1 VIAVPNENS
10 RAHPR
15 NRSRRNIS
23 RARRRSLAVLIIDP
37 AHTDTGEWL
46 EQSLAVSPQV
56 KVTKL
61 DIAQLRQAPAPAA
74 GSVVI
79 WLSPEP
85 TLYQNE
91 AQQRWRETLAN
102 NQIGL
107 FILGL
112 LTTTPPRALTAR

>member
-1 VIAVPNENS
+1 MARAIACGFATS
-10 RAHPR
+10 
-15 NRSRRNIS
+15 
-23 RARRRSLAVLIIDP
+23 
-37 AHTDTGEWL
+37 
-46 EQSLAVSPQV
+46 QSH
-56 KVTKL
+56 
-61 DIAQLRQAPAPAA
+61 QAGHRPTPPSPAPAA

-112 LTTTPPRALTAR
+112 PHDDAGREALTAALKPRGEIAFGPSLNKHLAGANWIWTPGKPKDDSTVFLHKYFE